1 MRHGW
6 QRRNGFVVWQL
17 NDIWPVASWASVD
30 YYGNWKALQ
39 YAEKK
44 MFAPVLLS
52 CEEHGEIDQKPFVNT
67 LPHPIDVSADLHVA
81 NETGEPIVGTVK
93 WSLRRPDSSVVKE
106 GTFEVNA
113 PAYGGQWM
121 PHLDFNGQDPLEV
134 HLTYELVVDGNVV
147 SSGSTLF
154 CAPKHYH
161 FADPKLSVSV
171 DGDTVTVTAENF
183 AKSVS
188 VETENGVLR
197 LDDNFVDMEAGT
209 KTFRILPTAD
219 FTAKGTGV
227 SGAYRVRSVYETAER

>member
-1 MRHGW
+1 
-6 QRRNGFVVWQL
+6 
-17 NDIWPVASWASVD
+17 
-30 YYGNWKALQ
+30 
-39 YAEKK
+39 
-44 MFAPVLLS
+44 MFAPILLS

-161 FADPKLSVSV
+161 FADPKLSVS
-171 DGDTVTVTAENF
+171 DR
-183 AKSVS
+183 KSV
-188 VETENGVLR
+188 V
-197 LDDNFVDMEAGT
+197 
-209 KTFRILPTAD
+209 
-219 FTAKGTGV
+219 
-227 SGAYRVRSVYETAER
+227 

>member
-1 MRHGW
+1 
-6 QRRNGFVVWQL
+6 
-17 NDIWPVASWASVD
+17 
-30 YYGNWKALQ
+30 
-39 YAEKK
+39 

-147 SSGSTLF
+147 IF
-154 CAPKHYH
+154 RIDA
-161 FADPKLSVSV
+161 
-171 DGDTVTVTAENF
+171 
-183 AKSVS
+183 
-188 VETENGVLR
+188 VLR
-197 LDDNFVDMEAGT
+197 TEALPFRRSE
-209 KTFRILPTAD
+209 TFCIGRRR
-219 FTAKGTGV
+219 
-227 SGAYRVRSVYETAER
+227 YRNRNRRELCKICQRRD

>member
-1 MRHGW
+1 MHR
-6 QRRNGFVVWQL
+6 L
-17 NDIWPVASWASVD
+17 
-30 YYGNWKALQ
+30 
-39 YAEKK
+39 
-44 MFAPVLLS
+44 
-52 CEEHGEIDQKPFVNT
+52 T
-67 LPHPIDVSADLHVA
+67 
-81 NETGEPIVGTVK
+81 
-93 WSLRRPDSSVVKE
+93 
-106 GTFEVNA
+106 
-113 PAYGGQWM
+113 WM
-121 PHLDFNGQDPLEV
+121 PHLDFNDQDPLEV

-209 KTFRILPTAD
+209 KTAFCRPQTLPQREP
-219 FTAKGTGV
+219 
-227 SGAYRVRSVYETAER
+227 AYRAHTA